1 MSREALPNHHTSL
14 HTRVLMAKASSA
26 PRVLPTGP
34 SNQDAPH
41 IGNQFEEDSFFQ
53 RVLQRLLPPA
63 AWNPIADDLVRPPS
77 ATDLLTNVV

>member
-1 MSREALPNHHTSL
+1 MRGDSGFFVGRQGNISPPPLGMAKVP
-14 HTRVLMAKASSA
+14 TRV
-26 PRVLPTGP
+26 VPTGP

-63 AWNPIADDLVRPPS
+63 AWNPIAGDLVR
-77 ATDLLTNVV
+77 TDC